1 MYNGFI
7 TFKTFVNSHNV
18 KRTYLQLLAY
28 NISQYTVLSQNINNT
43 LLKLN
48 KVSSLPQM
56 LFLFLF
62 N

>member
-1 MYNGFI
+1 MCNGFTTI
-7 TFKTFVNSHNV
+7 KTFVNSHND

-28 NISQYTVLSQNINNT
+28 NISQYAVLSQNINNT

-56 LFLFLF
+56 LILFLF